1 MVSLE
6 VMDEDVICIEDEDEE
21 IVLSKIENKIG
32 KRNLYFCLIFLR
44 FFFLE
49 FFIYLVYVFSCD
61 VF

>member
-6 VMDEDVICIEDEDEE
+6 VMDEDVICIEDEE
-21 IVLSKIENKIG
+21 IVLSKIDNKIG

-49 FFIYLVYVFSCD
+49 FFIYLYVFSCD